1 MTDARL
7 ITGDARVVLADLPA
21 ESVDCVIAD
30 PPYGETSLTWDR
42 WPDGWPTAVLRVLKP
57 TGSMWVFGSLRMFLR
72 HRDEFDGWAHRQE
85 IVWEKHN
92 GSNAAAD
99 RFRRVHELVVQ
110 YVRAD
115 QPASQVYTKPVFS
128 LDSTARTVRRKQR
141 PAHWGEIGA
150 PHYVSED
157 GGPRLMRSVIYCRS
171 EHGRAIHPTQKPV
184 DLVGL
189 LIEHSCP
196 PSGTVLSPFGG
207 SGTDA
212 IAAQRAGC
220 RSILVETD
228 PFYVAAAERRLA
240 GVTLGLPL
248 GAA

>member
-115 QPASQVYTKPVFS
+115 QPASQVYTKGFIYLTTYRPMEGWLAMSARRGCCALSIRKLVATVITPRSGFS
-128 LDSTARTVRRKQR
+128 GLGPSRAR
-141 PAHWGEIGA
+141 
-150 PHYVSED
+150 
-157 GGPRLMRSVIYCRS
+157 
-171 EHGRAIHPTQKPV
+171 
-184 DLVGL
+184 
-189 LIEHSCP
+189 
-196 PSGTVLSPFGG
+196 
-207 SGTDA
+207 
-212 IAAQRAGC
+212 
-220 RSILVETD
+220 RSIHCNG
-228 PFYVAAAERRLA
+228 RRTRQPLSADQLA
-240 GVTLGLPL
+240 
-248 GAA
+248 